1 MTGDPACPRRESDA
15 DAAVLLRMH
24 PDVVAE
30 RQRLRPRRRTVGE
43 TLAKELRLEDLAHLR
58 RAPVLYEE
66 LQPGMVPGSAVPLFS
81 EKTSGGPPHACAG
94 PRAHETA
101 ATG

>member
-30 RQRLRPRRRTVGE
+30 RQRLRPRRRTVGK
-43 TLAKELRLEDLAHLR
+43 TIAKELRLEDLAHLR
-58 RAPVLYEE
+58 RAPVLHEE
-66 LQPGMVPGSAVPLFS
+66 FQPGMVPGSAGPAFS
-81 EKTSGGPPHACAG
+81 EETRGGPPP
-94 PRAHETA
+94 PRGVPRRH
-101 ATG
+101 